1 MPSSNR
7 DASPSILICLLY
19 YVPHRTGLTLY
30 VRQLAEE
37 LSARG
42 LTVLYDDREKVSPG
56 VKFKDAELI
65 GVPTIVT
72 VGRGLA
78 DGTIEVKDRRSGE
91 RTEVP
96 FLQATN
102 HLVHLAHG

>member
-1 MPSSNR
+1 MF
-7 DASPSILICLLY
+7 AAAE
-19 YVPHRTGLTLY
+19 
-30 VRQLAEE
+30 QLAGD

-42 LTVLYDDREKVSPG
+42 LTVMYDDRKASPG

-78 DGTIEVKDRRSGE
+78 DGLFEVKDRASG
-91 RTEVP
+91 R
-96 FLQATN
+96 
-102 HLVHLAHG
+102 AHGRGRRRGGRPPRGARAELTP

>member
-1 MPSSNR
+1 M
-7 DASPSILICLLY
+7 A
-19 YVPHRTGLTLY
+19 TGKDEA
-30 VRQLAEE
+30 VFAAAKQLADD

-42 LTVLYDDREKVSPG
+42 LTVIYDDRKASPG

-78 DGTIEVKDRRSGE
+78 DGVFEIKDRASGE
-91 RTEVP
+91 RTDVP
-96 FLQATN
+96 IVEAVDR
-102 HLVHLAHG
+102 LVTIVQG